1 MQAAAFQWK
10 LATLSAAPVCNCP
23 VDSSGSRAQ
32 HGFRKYLP
40 NSSYLIIK
48 RNTGRRWRSRKGYY
62 TTQAQRLHTRGMLRN
77 RSVLRT
83 PPSSLTCRLPV
94 YNTQKHKQ
102 MARGDGE
109 NQYVDRGKAMG
120 GVNWETGT
128 DTHALNTQEVTNGTC
143 PTAQELPEA
152 L

>member
-1 MQAAAFQWK
+1 M
-10 LATLSAAPVCNCP
+10 ATLYAAPVCNCP

-48 RNTGRRWRSRKGYY
+48 RNIGRRWRSRKGYY

-94 YNTQKHKQ
+94 YNTQIAWCPAVNSVLPSQPGVSRLGLLHINWMDSNFVWQ
-102 MARGDGE
+102 HLARGP
-109 NQYVDRGKAMG
+109 QI
-120 GVNWETGT
+120 
-128 DTHALNTQEVTNGTC
+128 LPC
-143 PTAQELPEA
+143 PQADACPLIRFV
-152 L
+152 LCSF